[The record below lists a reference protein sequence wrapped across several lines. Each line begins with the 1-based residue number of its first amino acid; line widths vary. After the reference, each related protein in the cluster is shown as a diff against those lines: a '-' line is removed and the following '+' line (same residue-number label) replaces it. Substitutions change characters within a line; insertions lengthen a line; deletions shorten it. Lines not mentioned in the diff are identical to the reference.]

1 MSTEREK
8 DFDLVERYLSGRA
21 SAEETMALEDHLATD
36 AELRR
41 EFLRYAHVDAALT
54 TMVRPVAQQPLMAEK
69 PKKVVWRSQVVR
81 WAAAAVLMLA
91 GALALWMPRGVEV
104 RVMAVSDDAASIWP
118 KDSVMRMS
126 EVRLDH
132 GSVQLRLGSGVM
144 LDLNAPAHLRL
155 GDSMHATLLAGSVT
169 ADVGE
174 FGKGFVIETSSARVV
189 DLGTRF
195 GVSLGAEGETDVAV
209 FQGQVE
215 VSGTGQTSKPTLLS
229 TGDAVR
235 VHPSATPRRLH
246 CINTR
251 GESFA
256 ILTPPPPDALVTD
269 IADNVDDGGS
279 YAFYTLQ
286 TGQMRAG
293 ARPYS
298 TLGKPRWQP
307 MPGETFPAELEGADM
322 VGTFSPDRNDPDLEL
337 TMRVSRPC
345 TVYLMVDARA
355 EVPAWVRR
363 DFIEAGFQLRSGPW
377 ADNPVVQGMT
387 ADASGEILVTY
398 AVWKR
403 TVGSASLVKLGAPY
417 PEKDGRF
424 RAMYG
429 IAVK

>member
-21 SAEETMALEDHLATD
+21 SAEETKVLEGRLGAD

-54 TMVRPVAQQPLMAEK
+54 TMVRPVAQQPLTAEE

-81 WAAAAVLMLA
+81 WAAASVLMLS

-118 KDSVMRMS
+118 KDSVKRMS
-126 EVRLDH
+126 EVKLDH
-132 GSVQLRLGSGVM
+132 GSVQLRLQSGVK
-144 LDLNAPAHLRL
+144 LDLSAPVELRL
-155 GDSMHATLLAGSVT
+155 ADAMHATLLAGSVT

-195 GVSLGAEGETDVAV
+195 GVSLGAEGATDVAV

-215 VSGTGQTSKPTLLS
+215 VSGTGQVSKPTRLS

-256 ILTPPPPDALVTD
+256 VMTSPPPDALVTD
-269 IADNVDDGGS
+269 ITDNVDDGGS

-307 MPGETFPAELEGADM
+307 MPGETFSTELEGADM
-322 VGTFSPDRNDPDLEL
+322 VGTFSPDRNDPDIEL

-345 TVYLMVDARA
+345 TVYLMLDVRA
-355 EVPAWVRR
+355 EVPDWVRR
-363 DFIEAGFQLRSGPW
+363 DFVEAGFQLRSGPW

-387 ADASGEILVTY
+387 ANASGEIFVTY
-398 AVWKR
+398 TVWKR
-403 TVGSASLVKLGAPY
+403 SVPAVGPVKLGAPY